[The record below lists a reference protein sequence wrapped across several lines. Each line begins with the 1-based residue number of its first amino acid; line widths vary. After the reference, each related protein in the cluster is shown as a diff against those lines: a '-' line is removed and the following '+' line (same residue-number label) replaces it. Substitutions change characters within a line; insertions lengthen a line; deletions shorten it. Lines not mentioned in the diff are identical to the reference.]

1 MNQVKGNYDLLID
14 KLDQFTRKFYLNQII
29 RGLLYSVAI
38 LVAVF
43 ILFSVLEHYLYFD
56 KNVRKLIFFGF
67 IISSLSVLGL
77 FVFKPL
83 LNYFKL
89 GSRISHEKA
98 ALIIGDHF
106 TDVKDKLLN
115 VLQLKKQSE
124 SSANLDLISAS
135 IDQKSEEIKLVPFKS
150 AIDLGGNKRYLR
162 YALPP
167 ALALLVILF
176 AAPSLIKDS
185 THRIINN
192 DKEFEKAAPFHFTIN
207 NTDLDVIQYD
217 DKLVSVEVNGSVIPD
232 EVFIDIDNFQYRM
245 RKENGNTFS
254 YTFKNVQKNV
264 PFEFFSGRVRSTEH
278 NLNVLLK
285 PKLTNFDL
293 YLDYPS
299 YTGRKD
305 ERVDNIGD
313 VLIPQG
319 TQITWNFD
327 TENTEAVDLLFASKK
342 EKISAERKSDERYR
356 LSKRMMKDDLYKV
369 YYSNTLIPDPDSVT
383 YSINVTADQYPEIN
397 VKDFNDSLERN
408 IIYFIGNASDDYGLT
423 SVTFNYTVTKANGV
437 QQNKKE
443 TLSNPKSREEQFD
456 YTFDINEIGLK
467 PGEKI
472 SYYFETYDND
482 AVNGSKSAKTSIMEF
497 EKPSVEEIEAQEDE
511 NEEDIKDKLQKAAEE
526 SKKIQEEL
534 KKLRE
539 KMLQKQEPDWEDK
552 KELEKLMERQ
562 KQLEE
567 ELKKA
572 KEKFDENL
580 KNQEELKQP
589 DEEILEKQEKMKELF
604 EEAMDTETQEL
615 MEKIQELME
624 ELNKEQMLEQME
636 QMEQNEESV
645 EKDMERLEELFK
657 TLEVE
662 KEMKDMLEKL
672 DELAEKQEK
681 LSEETAKDEKS
692 KEELKKEQE
701 KLTEELEKLKEEMK
715 ELEKKNDELDK
726 PKDLGE
732 DNEEQME
739 DIQEDMEE
747 SEEKMEQ
754 DDKKSAS
761 EKQKEAA
768 DKMKKMSK
776 SMQSAMESGEME
788 QMQEDIKALRQLL
801 ENLVDLSFDQEG
813 LIDDLK
819 KTQIN
824 TPTYVTHIQ
833 TQFKLKDDF
842 VMIQDSLQELAKRN
856 DKIESFVT
864 EKVVEVKSN
873 ISESIE
879 QLEARQKPLAEENQR
894 HTMKNVNDLALM
906 LAESMEQ
913 MQQQMSGMMSG
924 SQMCDKPGGSSSSDV
939 PMDKITK
946 GQEGLGKDLQKMAD
960 GEKKGKG
967 DKEGKDGEG
976 GNSAKDYAEAAARQ
990 AALRKALEDMQ
1001 EKNMEQG
1008 KGDKTLQGIIDEMN
1022 KIEIDLV
1029 NKRLDAEMLR
1039 RHNDIVTRLLEAEKA
1054 DRERD
1059 KDNKR
1064 KATTGEE
1071 KPKELPIA
1079 LQEYLKEK
1087 EAEIE
1092 MYKKVSPS
1100 LRPFYKQLVDEYYK
1114 ALKTQ

>member
-1 MNQVKGNYDLLID
+1 MPQVTSNYDLLIN

-43 ILFSVLEHYLYFD
+43 ILFSVLEYFMYFD

-67 IISSLSVLGL
+67 IISSLTVLGL
-77 FVFKPL
+77 FVLKPL

-89 GSRISHEKA
+89 GRRISHEKA

-115 VLQLKKQSE
+115 ILQLKKQSE
-124 SSANLDLISAS
+124 SSGSHELINAS

-150 AIDLGGNKRYLR
+150 AIDLGSNKKYLR

-167 ALALLVILF
+167 ALALLVLLF

-185 THRIINN
+185 TLRIINN
-192 DKEFEKAAPFHFTIN
+192 DTEFEKAAPFKFTIN
-207 NTDLDVIQYD
+207 NPELDVVQYD
-217 DKLVSVEVNGSVIPD
+217 DVLVSVDVNGSVIPD

-245 RKENGNTFS
+245 KRETGNTYS
-254 YTFKNVQKNV
+254 YTFKNVQKNT
-264 PFEFFSGRVRSTEH
+264 PFEFFSGRVRSKEH
-278 NLNVLLK
+278 ELNVLLK
-285 PKLTNFDL
+285 PQLTNFDL
-293 YLDYPS
+293 KLDYPS

-305 ERVDNIGD
+305 EVVDNIGD
-313 VLIPQG
+313 ILIPQG
-319 TQITWNFD
+319 TQVTWNFD
-327 TENTEAVDLLFASKK
+327 TEHTEAVELKFASRKDK
-342 EKISAERKSDERYR
+342 LSADRESDSRYR
-356 LSKRMMKDDLYKV
+356 LSKRIMKDDLYKI
-369 YYSNTLIPDPDSVT
+369 YYSNTLVPDPDSVT
-383 YSINVTADQYPEIN
+383 YSINVTPDRYPEIS
-397 VKDFNDSLERN
+397 VKTFNDSLEKN
-408 IIYFIGNASDDYGLT
+408 IVYFVGDASDDYGLT
-423 SVTFNYTVTKANGV
+423 SVQFNYTKTSANGS
-437 QQNKKE
+437 QQSKNE
-443 TLSNPKSREEQFD
+443 TIRNPKSREVQFD
-456 YTFDINEIGLK
+456 YTFDINTLELK
-467 PGEKI
+467 PGERI
-472 SYYFETYDND
+472 SYYFETFDND

-497 EKPSVEEIEAQEDE
+497 EKPSIEEFEAQEDE
-511 NEEDIKDKLQKAAEE
+511 NEEDIKDKLRDANEE

-567 ELKKA
+567 KLKEA

-580 KNQEELKQP
+580 KNQEEFTERE
-589 DEEILEKQEKMKELF
+589 EEILEKQEKLQELF

-636 QMEQNEESV
+636 QMEMNDESI

-672 DELAEKQEK
+672 DEMAEKQEE
-681 LSEETAKDEKS
+681 LAEETDKDEKS
-692 KEELKKEQE
+692 KEELAKEQE
-701 KLTEELEKLKEEMK
+701 ELNEEFEKLKEEMK

-732 DNEEQME
+732 DNQEQME

-747 SEEKMEQ
+747 SQEQMEKGE
-754 DDKKSAS
+754 KKSAS
-761 EKQKEAA
+761 QKQKQAA
-768 DKMKKMSK
+768 EKMKKMSQ
-776 SMQSAMESGEME
+776 SMSSSMEGGEME
-788 QMQEDIKALRQLL
+788 QMQEDIAALRQLL
-801 ENLVDLSFDQEG
+801 ENLVDLSFDQEE

-819 KTQIN
+819 RSQIN
-824 TPTYVTHIQ
+824 TPTYVGHIQ

-856 DKIESFVT
+856 DKIQSYVT
-864 EKVVEVKSN
+864 EKVIEVKSN
-873 ISESIE
+873 MSESLE
-879 QLEARQKPLAEENQR
+879 QLEARKMPEAEQNQR

-946 GQEGLGKDLQKMAD
+946 GQEGLGKDMQKMAE
-960 GEKKGKG
+960 GE
-967 DKEGKDGEG
+967 KEGKG
-976 GNSAKDYAEAAARQ
+976 GTSAKDFAQAAARQ
-990 AALRKALEDMQ
+990 AALRKALEEMQ
-1001 EKNMEQG
+1001 EKKMEQG
-1008 KGDKTLQGIIDEMN
+1008 QGDKTLQGIIDEMD
-1022 KIEIDLV
+1022 KIETDLV
-1029 NKRLDAEMLR
+1029 NKKLDAEMLR
-1039 RHNDIVTRLLEAEKA
+1039 RQNDIVTRLLEAEKA
-1054 DRERD
+1054 DRERE

-1079 LQEYLKEK
+1079 LQNYLKEK